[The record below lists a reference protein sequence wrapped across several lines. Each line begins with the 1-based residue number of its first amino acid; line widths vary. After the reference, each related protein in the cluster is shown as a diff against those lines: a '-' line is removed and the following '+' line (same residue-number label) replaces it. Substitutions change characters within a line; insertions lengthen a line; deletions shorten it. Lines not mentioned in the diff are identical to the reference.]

1 MQFIT
6 FLNPKGTPLHGKMSF
21 VNVIEFVLLRHWN
34 RLIPPLNNFG
44 PNRVGSSCLCLQQWG
59 PQKKQKILKILF
71 QFTHLED
78 EMFCDPIIIQM
89 QSGVSPF

>member
-34 RLIPPLNNFG
+34 SLIPPLNNFG
-44 PNRVGSSCLCLQQWG
+44 PNRVGSS
-59 PQKKQKILKILF
+59 
-71 QFTHLED
+71 
-78 EMFCDPIIIQM
+78 
-89 QSGVSPF
+89 